1 MDFPNNEVKIT
12 RVAWVSPSMKLG
24 FYIQPVLRNLNKI
37 IPDLE
42 IFTSEWPGFVP
53 GCEHAFKVNIV
64 GKYRQISIG
73 KTNAGYKRIVQLLP
87 LEIIPKLLKLK
98 PQVIFVTGLSLWT
111 LLVLMLKPLT
121 KWRVIIIYSG
131 SSPNIDMSDSPVR
144 NFSRRLMA
152 ESADAFVTNSQGGK
166 AYLTNILKVEDT
178 RVFARPYQIPDKQA
192 LLQSQEDNKQDLS
205 NIQHPVFLFI
215 GQTIHRKGLTFLLE
229 ACLLLENQSCR
240 NYTLIVIGD
249 GPQRQDLENWTKERG
264 LEERVKFKGWVNYG
278 SLGSYFQST
287 DVFVFPTLEDIWGM
301 VVLEAMLFAKPIM
314 CSKYA
319 GVSEM
324 ISPGENGYIL
334 DPHEPTEIAKCM
346 RVFIDNPNVIS
357 SMGFKSQDLIAY
369 HTPEAAAE
377 FLAQVQS
384 FALEH

>member
-1 MDFPNNEVKIT
+1 MDVPNNELKIIQ
-12 RVAWVSPSMKLG
+12 VAWVSPSMKLG

-37 IPDLE
+37 IPGLE

-53 GCEHAFKVNIV
+53 GCENAFKVNIV
-64 GKYRQISIG
+64 GKYRQISVG

-87 LEIIPKLLKLK
+87 LEIIPNLLKLK

-144 NFSRRLMA
+144 NFSRRIMA
-152 ESADAFVTNSQGGK
+152 ESADAFITNSQGGK
-166 AYLTNILKVEDT
+166 AYLTNVLKVEDP

-192 LLQSQEDNKQDLS
+192 LLQSRKDNKLNLS
-205 NIQHPVFLFI
+205 NTQHPVFLFI

-229 ACLLLENQSCR
+229 ACLLLEKQGCH

-249 GPQRQDLENWTKERG
+249 GSQRQELENWTREHG
-264 LEERVKFKGWVNYG
+264 LQNRIKFEGWVDYG
-278 SLGSYFQST
+278 SLGGYFEST
-287 DVFVFPTLEDIWGM
+287 DVFIFPTLEDIWGM

-319 GVSEM
+319 GVSEI
-324 ISPGENGYIL
+324 ISSGENGYIF
-334 DPHEPTEIAKCM
+334 DPFDPTEIAKFM
-346 RVFIDNPNVIS
+346 QLFIDNPNVIN
-357 SMGFKSQDLIAY
+357 SMGSKSQDLIAD
-369 HTPEAAAE
+369 HTPEAAAK
-377 FLAQVQS
+377 FLAEVQS
-384 FALEH
+384 FALKH